1 MNAVIPTT
9 ALDREIAAHQAAP
22 DAGDAAA
29 AWTALERAHILAQP
43 TLRPHIRVHGLM
55 LGYAV
60 RLRQPREIAGQ
71 LARLAL
77 APIGALTGRIPP
89 GNSGRSDVSAFEP
102 MPIPPDLATM
112 MDEGQ

>member
-1 MNAVIPTT
+1 MNAVIPTI
-9 ALDREIAAHQAAP
+9 ALDREIAAHRAAR

-29 AWTALERAHILAQP
+29 AWTALERAHILSQP

-77 APIGALTGRIPP
+77 APLGALTGHIPP
-89 GNSGRSDVSAFEP
+89 GNTGRAEVSAFES
-102 MPIPPDLATM
+102 MPIPPDLAAI